1 LFWWTAGRWFL
12 ELSQE
17 VFLPRKDL
25 KMTPE
30 MVTTIGQQALWVT
43 MMLAAPM
50 LLSALAV
57 GLLVGMFQA
66 ATQINEMTMSFIPKL
81 LVLVGALV
89 VAGPWMLSIISNY
102 TIQLIEQIPSLI
114 S

>member
-1 LFWWTAGRWFL
+1 
-12 ELSQE
+12 
-17 VFLPRKDL
+17 
-25 KMTPE
+25 MTPE
-30 MVTTIGQQALWVT
+30 TVTTIGQQALWVT
-43 MMLAAPM
+43 ILISAPL

-81 LVLVGALV
+81 LVMVAALV
-89 VAGPWMLSIISNY
+89 IAGPWMLEVIVTY
-102 TIQLIEQIPSLI
+102 TRQLMEQIPSLI